1 MQNFRKE
8 GSDIRRDERNLWNKL
23 GTFLTRHSSR
33 GRRTMACVLSAAMAA
48 IVFWA
53 FPLQDRQQALDE
65 MTVMEQIRASGDILT
80 ASAEPNKFTGH
91 TTSSTGLGSSLLAGT
106 FLEINGQESSKV
118 SDLAKEL
125 ADSYLEQEESRE
137 PEQEPELESEQKES
151 ADLLEKKPEK
161 VKEPK
166 RGIQKEIRR
175 VEQDE
180 MIEHPVEERLSSLLR
195 PGQEQIMQYGVDGSR
210 TVIYEQEIVDGQVQ
224 EQTMVAQTIHQE
236 PVAEIRLVGAVGTQ
250 AAISPL
256 DFGIELDEQGVP
268 VQYSRVLT
276 NQVATGYN
284 AGRGAWGASGQTLS
298 AGYVAVHP
306 GEIPYGTR
314 MYIASPDNS
323 FVYGFAIAAD
333 TGISLL
339 GDVIDVDLYY
349 DSYLESCL
357 NGRRNVNIYIL
368 D

>member
-1 MQNFRKE
+1 MRNFRKE
-8 GSDIRRDERNLWNKL
+8 GSDIRNDERNLWNKL
-23 GTFLTRHSSR
+23 GTFLTRHGSR

-53 FPLQDRQQALDE
+53 IPLSDRQQALDE
-65 MTVMEQIRASGDILT
+65 MTVMERMRASGDILT
-80 ASAEPNKFTGH
+80 ASADPSKFTGR

-118 SDLAKEL
+118 SELAKEL
-125 ADSYLEQEESRE
+125 ADSYLEQEEYRE
-137 PEQEPELESEQKES
+137 QELESQQKES
-151 ADLLEKKPEK
+151 ESLPKRKPEK
-161 VKEPK
+161 IRESK
-166 RGIQKEIRR
+166 RETQKELRR

-180 MIEHPVEERLSSLLR
+180 IIEHPVEERLTSLLR
-195 PGQEQIMQYGVDGSR
+195 PGQEQVMQYGIDGSR
-210 TVIYEQEIVDGQVQ
+210 TVLYEQEIVDGEVQ
-224 EQTMVAQTIHQE
+224 EQTVVAQTIHQE
-236 PVAEIRLVGAVGTQ
+236 PVTEIRLVGAVGTQ

-256 DFGIELDEQGVP
+256 DFGIELDERGVP
-268 VQYSRVLT
+268 VQYSQVLT

-306 GEIPYGTR
+306 GEIPYGTK